1 MRPWKLLC
9 GGSIDR
15 EIKNQHNNQV
25 IMNTSNRILSVDI
38 FRGLTVASMILVNNP
53 GTWNHVYSPFLHAE
67 WHGLTPT
74 DLIFPFFLFIVGMSI
89 TLAYTRKKVKGV
101 DTNVYKKIVS
111 RTIKLIVLGLI
122 LAAFTLDFPFVKDF
136 SDLRLPGV
144 LQRIGLVFFIASI
157 LFLNIN
163 WKGLLVIF
171 IGILIGYW
179 YVMTQIPI
187 NGGLPLL
194 TEESNLATVIDT
206 NILTRAHMWKVYDP
220 EGLLSTIP
228 AIATSIFGMLFGM
241 VLLNKS
247 NSSHEKFVFFI
258 GIGAVGLVLGYLF
271 SVIFPLNKALWTSSF
286 VLVTGGWACLIY
298 AMIYY
303 VTDVLKKIKWGMP
316 AIIFGSNA
324 ITVFFL
330 SGLIGRLFSMI
341 KVDNMESIHGFL
353 YKNLSSVITNPKLGS
368 LIYAL
373 GVIAFY
379 YLVAFI
385 LYKRKIFIKV

>member
-1 MRPWKLLC
+1 MK
-9 GGSIDR
+9 
-15 EIKNQHNNQV
+15 
-25 IMNTSNRILSVDI
+25 TSNRIVSVDI
-38 FRGLTVASMILVNNP
+38 FRGLTVAAMILVNNP
-53 GTWNHVYSPFLHAE
+53 GSWGHVYSPLLHAE

-89 TLAYTRKKVKGV
+89 TLAYTRRKKEGI
-101 DTNVYKKIVS
+101 DSAVYKKIVS
-111 RTIKLIVLGLI
+111 RTCKLIILGLI
-122 LAAFTLDFPFVKDF
+122 LAAFTVHFPFVKTF

-144 LQRIGLVFFIASI
+144 LQRIGLVFFVASI

-179 YVMTQIPI
+179 YVMTQIPV
-187 NGGLPLL
+187 NGGLPML

-206 NILTRAHMWKVYDP
+206 NILTRSHMWKVYDP
-220 EGLLSTIP
+220 EGILSTVP
-228 AIATSIFGMLFGM
+228 AIATSIFGMLFGK
-241 VLLNKS
+241 VLINNHKS
-247 NSSHEKFVFFI
+247 SNEKLVFFVVI
-258 GIGAVGLVLGYLF
+258 GTVALILGYIF
-271 SVIFPLNKALWTSSF
+271 SLNFPLNKSLWTSSF

-298 AMIYY
+298 ALIFYM
-303 VTDVLKKIKWGMP
+303 TDVLKKDKWGVP

-330 SGLIGRLFSMI
+330 SGLIGRLFGMI
-341 KVDNMESIHGFL
+341 EIKDNVSVHSFL
-353 YKNLSSVITNPKLGS
+353 YNNLSSIITNLKLSS
-368 LIYAL
+368 LIYAM

-379 YLVAFI
+379 YLVALI